1 MEQSL
6 RKVSQESEL
15 ALWGNRIREC
25 RESGEKFSHWC
36 SEHEISV
43 STYYKWQR
51 KLFAMAQKQ
60 AAFVEVTPLA
70 QSSEGIAVTIHLSG
84 VEADIHN
91 GAEEETVAM
100 VFRLLKSC

>member
-6 RKVSQESEL
+6 RKISQESEL
-15 ALWGNRIREC
+15 VLWGNRIREC
-25 RESGEKFSHWC
+25 RESGEKVSHWC
-36 SEHEISV
+36 SKHEIPV

-51 KLFAMAQKQ
+51 KLFDMAQKQ

-70 QSSEGIAVTIHLSG
+70 QSPGGIAVTLHLPG
-84 VEADIHN
+84 AEADIHN